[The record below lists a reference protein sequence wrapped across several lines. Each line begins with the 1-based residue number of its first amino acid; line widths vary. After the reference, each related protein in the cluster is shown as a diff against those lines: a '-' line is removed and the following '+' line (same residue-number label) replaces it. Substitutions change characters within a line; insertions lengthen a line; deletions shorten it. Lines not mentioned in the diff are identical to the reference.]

1 MRDKNKQPLQSRDSP
16 QRASRRDF
24 LKESSKM
31 LGAGLAFSTLG
42 AINPIFAATQAKKQN
57 PREIELILLKN
68 RFGLAGESIFYEF
81 FPAYNLYKEIEETN
95 TNLFNQG

>member
-57 PREIELILLKN
+57 PNKN
-68 RFGLAGESIFYEF
+68 RHEQYPRPPHRPKCRFRSL
-81 FPAYNLYKEIEETN
+81 
-95 TNLFNQG
+95 

>member
-1 MRDKNKQPLQSRDSP
+1 MRDKTNPLQSRDSP

-42 AINPIFAATQAKKQN
+42 AINPIFAAT
-57 PREIELILLKN
+57 
-68 RFGLAGESIFYEF
+68 
-81 FPAYNLYKEIEETN
+81 
-95 TNLFNQG
+95 

>member
-1 MRDKNKQPLQSRDSP
+1 MHDKTNPLQSCDSP

-42 AINPIFAATQAKKQN
+42 AINPIFAATQAKKTKSKPKRRQYAN
-57 PREIELILLKN
+57 N
-68 RFGLAGESIFYEF
+68 HF
-81 FPAYNLYKEIEETN
+81 T
-95 TNLFNQG
+95 

>member
-1 MRDKNKQPLQSRDSP
+1 MHDKTNPLQSRDSP

-42 AINPIFAATQAKKQN
+42 AINPIFAATQAKTKSKPKRRQYAN
-57 PREIELILLKN
+57 NHFK
-68 RFGLAGESIFYEF
+68 
-81 FPAYNLYKEIEETN
+81 
-95 TNLFNQG
+95 